1 MNDNQKESFRSLF
14 DYEFSNK
21 VEIEQIKNNEM
32 SSIYTKILDSKFL
45 IPNYKSYVLS
55 SNSSSDF

>member
-1 MNDNQKESFRSLF
+1 MNDNQKESGSSLF

-45 IPNYKSYVLS
+45 IPNYKGYVLS